1 MSIAPTNEVR
11 ILRSRE
17 ELEAIIPAW
26 MDATVHPQA
35 HPEVFFRLCE
45 ADDVILRPHV
55 PVLLNDDGSIRGMM
69 VSRLEYS
76 RFVRSGRYLPIP
88 QPMAKSVIVPFDGII
103 GSHAAESAPELL
115 LALLSSMDAGEAD
128 VVDLPFL
135 PLEDPIRKSLLAMD
149 NGRFRNGTANKNVHW
164 HTDVAD
170 SFDEQ
175 LKTLGKSTRGTL
187 RNNLNRF
194 RRDFEDR
201 FEIRLYDSNSDLD
214 EMMDLSE
221 TVATKSYHRGLDV
234 GFSKSIR
241 ERAVYEGAHAMGSMW
256 ARIILIDDKPAAFIH
271 AFKWKRRL
279 FGTYMGFDRE
289 FTKLPLGT
297 IVLFE
302 SLRLMCE
309 EDQIDTWDFGPGE
322 AEYKSRICSRFD
334 DEEQRTIFAR
344 TLRAQRI
351 RATTIAFSRT
361 EGAIKAILKKL
372 DLETK
377 VKTAMRNRV
386 RAQPGPTDQNR

>member
-1 MSIAPTNEVR
+1 MSIAPTNAVR

-17 ELEAIIPAW
+17 DLESIIPAW
-26 MDATVHPQA
+26 IDATIHPQA

-55 PVLLNDDGSIRGMM
+55 PVELNSDGSIRGMM

-76 RFVRSGRYLPIP
+76 RFERSGRYLPIP
-88 QPMAKSVIVPFDGII
+88 QPMARSVIVPFDGII
-103 GSHAAESAPELL
+103 GTHAAETAPRLL
-115 LALLSSMDAGEAD
+115 DALMDTMDAGEAD

-135 PLEDPIRKSLLAMD
+135 PLEHPIRKSLLAMD
-149 NGRFRNGTANKNVHW
+149 SGRFKKASATTNVHW

-175 LKTLGKSTRGTL
+175 LKALGKSTRGTL

-194 RRDFEDR
+194 QREFEGR
-201 FEIRLYDSNSDLD
+201 FEIRSYDSNSNLD
-214 EMMDLSE
+214 ELMDLSD
-221 TVATKSYHRGLDV
+221 TIATKGYHRGLDV
-234 GFSKSIR
+234 GFSTSPR
-241 ERAVYEGAHAMGSMW
+241 ERAVYEGAHAMGAMW
-256 ARIILIDDKPAAFIH
+256 ARIILIDGSPAAYIH

-302 SLRLMCE
+302 SLRNMCGQDE
-309 EDQIDTWDFGPGE
+309 IDTWDFGPGE
-322 AEYKSRICSRFD
+322 AEYKKRICTRYD
-334 DEEQRTIFAR
+334 EEEQRTAFAKN
-344 TLRAQRI
+344 LRARRI
-351 RATTIAFSRT
+351 RLTTKIFSGF
-361 EGAIKAILKKL
+361 EGALKTILRKL
-372 DLETK
+372 DLEMK
-377 VKTAMRNRV
+377 VKTALRNRV
-386 RAQPGPTDQNR
+386 RKRTDSGHQDR